1 VTINV
6 GDLGSVFEWPAE
18 VPAFYGIRKKSN
30 GDLAVKQIKYSDGN
44 LFIEFL
50 LKFIVGH

>member
-1 VTINV
+1 VTIDV

-30 GDLAVKQIKYSDGN
+30 GDLAVKQIEYSDRN

-50 LKFIVGH
+50 LIFVVGH